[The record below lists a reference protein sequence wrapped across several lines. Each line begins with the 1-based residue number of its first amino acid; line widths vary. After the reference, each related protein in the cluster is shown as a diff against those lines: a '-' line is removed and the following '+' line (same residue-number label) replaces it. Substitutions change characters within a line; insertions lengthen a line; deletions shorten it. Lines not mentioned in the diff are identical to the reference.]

1 MFKPMLRRTRLRKPS
16 YKKILKPLILVGV
29 RSNVNDIRMLAVRC
43 GYQVIGIL
51 DQYYYGNTKDIEG
64 IPVIGDERWLLDS
77 ASTVAQQ
84 WKQHAWFFCSSW
96 WTGKQFLNTAG
107 LDLEKIRQ
115 DRIELLDQ
123 TQVRLANLIDPDA
136 WIPNPSTVT
145 LGQGIMII
153 GNVMI
158 GNYCEIGDHSVID
171 WGVALSRH
179 SKIGKGCIVG
189 AGANIANYVIEDY
202 VRIGVRAVLVG
213 SKKDFSD
220 ARVGTRSV
228 VHVGAVAT
236 DDIPADHIRTANHR
250 TLARTLL

>member
-1 MFKPMLRRTRLRKPS
+1 MLRRTRLRKPS

-29 RSNVNDIRMLAVRC
+29 RANINDIKTLAARC
-43 GYQVIGIL
+43 GYDVIGIL
-51 DQYYYGNTKDIEG
+51 DQYYYGNTTDIDG
-64 IPVIGDERWLLDS
+64 TPIIGDERWLLDS
-77 ASTVAQQ
+77 SKPVTQG

-96 WTGKQFLNTAG
+96 WTGKQFLNTVG
-107 LDLEKIRQ
+107 LDLEIVRTN
-115 DRIELLDQ
+115 RINLLDQ
-123 TQVRLANLIDPDA
+123 AQVRLANLIDPDA

-153 GNVMI
+153 GKATI
-158 GNYCEIGDHSVID
+158 GSHCEIGDHSVID
-171 WGVALSRH
+171 WGAALSRH
-179 SKIGKGCIVG
+179 SKIGKGCIIG

-220 ARVGTRSV
+220 ARVGARSV

-236 DDIPADHIRTANHR
+236 DDIPPDHIRTTNHR